1 MIHVKVFEFN
11 QFPVNTYLLWDE
23 SNEGVLI
30 DCGCIYPEEEKVLL
44 DFIEGRGLHIKFLL
58 NTHFHLDHAF
68 GNKFFSDYSGL
79 LPLVH
84 KEDVLK
90 LPSLAQQG
98 MLFGFNINGQDVYS
112 EHFLKEGDIV
122 RFGYSELK
130 VIHVPGHSPGSIVF
144 YSEQDHFIIS
154 GDVLFRQSVGRSD
167 LWGGDGALLLRGI
180 KEKLFSLPDDTIV
193 YPGHGPSTT
202 IGFEKLH
209 NPFV

>member
-1 MIHVKVFEFN
+1 MIHIKIFEFN

-23 SNEGVLI
+23 SNEGALI
-30 DCGCIYPEEEKVLL
+30 DCGCFYSEEKKALL
-44 DFIEGRGLHIKFLL
+44 NFIEEHKLRIKVLL
-58 NTHFHLDHAF
+58 NTHLHLDHAF

-84 KEDVLK
+84 KDDVLK

-98 MLFGFNINGQDVYS
+98 LSFGIHIDGVDIHS
-112 EHFLKEGDIV
+112 EDFLEEGDIV
-122 RFGYSELK
+122 RFGNSALR

-144 YSEQDHFIIS
+144 YSDVDHFIIS
-154 GDVLFRQSVGRSD
+154 GDVLFRQSIGRSD

-180 KEKLFSLPDDTIV
+180 KEKLFSLEDDTVV